1 MVVYIN
7 HSESWV
13 VYGVVSPHEMPI
25 AIMMVRSPHHRTASS
40 QGWGRQRS
48 LWVPLS
54 RPSQGPGPP
63 ESASPPGT
71 TSIGCWRSQSPTV
84 ISLHSHTWIAY
95 KYIYIYIY
103 YIIYIYMCVY
113 VYIYLSHSLVIYIYV
128 CMYVFANPHPQSLS
142 ARPPNW
148 CAHHPCTPAH
158 HGCFHPLAVHS
169 PRTSRPGACPY
180 S

>member
-1 MVVYIN
+1 MALF
-7 HSESWV
+7 
-13 VYGVVSPHEMPI
+13 SPHEMPI
-25 AIMMVRSPHHRTASS
+25 AIMMVRSPHHRTAAS

-103 YIIYIYMCVY
+103 IYIILYTYNCACICIYIYLS
-113 VYIYLSHSLVIYIYV
+113 LSHSLVIYIYV
-128 CMYVFANPHPQSLS
+128 CMYVCICMYACMYLPTPVLNLCLQDLQIDVLIILVL
-142 ARPPNW
+142 PP
-148 CAHHPCTPAH
+148 TTDVST
-158 HGCFHPLAVHS
+158 L
-169 PRTSRPGACPY
+169 
-180 S
+180 